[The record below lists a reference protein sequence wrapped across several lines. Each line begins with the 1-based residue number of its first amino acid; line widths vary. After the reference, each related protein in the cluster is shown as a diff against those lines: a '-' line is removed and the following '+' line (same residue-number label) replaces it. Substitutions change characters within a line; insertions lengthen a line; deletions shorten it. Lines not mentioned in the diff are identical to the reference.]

1 MQKSIIET
9 IVRRRSVRS
18 YTAEQLTDGELEEI
32 LKAGRYAPSGGNS
45 QSTVFIVVQNRQTLR
60 ELSLLAEREFAQM
73 VLRDD
78 LYKSLRTSIKLSK
91 KGGYDFTYGAPTL
104 IITANKRDYCNCM
117 ADCAVAV
124 ENMLLA
130 ATSLNIA
137 SCWVNQLT
145 WLTDHAP
152 VRAYLKKLGLGDDEQ
167 VCAAAVFGHTDARGF
182 PALDRTGNPVIY
194 VK

>member
-78 LYKSLRTSIKLSK
+78 LYKSLRTSIKL
-91 KGGYDFTYGAPTL
+91 
-104 IITANKRDYCNCM
+104 
-117 ADCAVAV
+117 
-124 ENMLLA
+124 
-130 ATSLNIA
+130 
-137 SCWVNQLT
+137 
-145 WLTDHAP
+145 
-152 VRAYLKKLGLGDDEQ
+152 
-167 VCAAAVFGHTDARGF
+167 
-182 PALDRTGNPVIY
+182 
-194 VK
+194 